1 MAIGILSKMRF
12 GLKTRIGLYQRL
24 TAFLDAGI
32 DVISTL
38 QTIKKRYDKKKDYR
52 GKIIGQWISSMGR
65 GEKFS
70 DAIKKWVPPA
80 EFMLISAGERSG
92 QLTEGLRQTVV
103 LSEASSKNKNAIIGG
118 LIMPVVLVS
127 MIFLML
133 IGFQI
138 QMAPVFIGLLPLQQW
153 PDSAQTLY
161 KYSKFFY
168 DHWFL
173 LICAIGISGVA
184 IGMTINIWTGKVRN
198 FFDKLPPWSIYKGYQ
213 GSSFLIA
220 LSSLMQAGVPNYE
233 ALSLME
239 KNASPWLRSHL
250 KTMKERMGK
259 GGSNAG
265 EALNTGI
272 LDAET
277 AGDIE
282 DYSELTDFP
291 RAILEIG
298 SRALENSVIQT
309 KRRMA
314 VLTNILLICVAG
326 GVLVIYFTSYGLQ
339 TTIAEQMSNSR

>member
-1 MAIGILSKMRF
+1 MSGGLVSKLRF
-12 GLKTRIGLYQRL
+12 GLKTRIGLYQRMA
-24 TAFLDAGI
+24 AFLEAGI
-32 DVISTL
+32 DIIRTL
-38 QTIKKRYDKKKDYR
+38 ETIKKRYDKKKDYR
-52 GKIIGQWISSMGR
+52 GKVIGSWVESMGR
-65 GEKFS
+65 GETFS
-70 DAIKKWVPPA
+70 DAIKSWVPPA

-92 QLTEGLRQTVV
+92 DLTEGLKQTVI
-103 LSEASSKNKNAIIGG
+103 LSEAASKNKNAIIGG

-161 KYSKFFY
+161 KYSRFFY
-168 DHWFL
+168 DHWFIL
-173 LICAIGISGVA
+173 VCMLGIAGVA
-184 IGMTINIWTGKVRN
+184 IGMTINVWTGKVRDI
-198 FFDKLPPWSIYKGYQ
+198 FDKIPPWSIYKGYQ

-220 LSSLMQAGVPNYE
+220 FSSLMKAGVPNYE
-233 ALSLME
+233 ALILME
-239 KNASPWLRSHL
+239 KSASPWLKSHL
-250 KTMKERMGK
+250 KIMKERMGK
-259 GGSNAG
+259 GGSNPG

-282 DYSELTDFP
+282 DYSNLSGFQK
-291 RAILEIG
+291 AIFEIG
-298 SRALENSVIQT
+298 SRSLETSVAQT

-339 TTIAEQMSNSR
+339 TTIAEQMSNNR